1 MHQYNNIFNTYLKYY
16 NIYVTLVVEE
26 EAWVGYLGRCR
37 SSSFDGSTSGTCSAS
52 RLGCW
57 WVLLGV
63 VGVFDL
69 CFWFWIDV
77 GFFLRSCPCDVG
89 VGEVYVELPWKCLL
103 SPSTPP
109 SCSSYH
115 RYLYPPL
122 SFLPLDFIGLA
133 L

>member
-1 MHQYNNIFNTYLKYY
+1 MLQYNNIFNTYLKYY
-16 NIYVTLVVEE
+16 NIYITLVEE
-26 EAWVGYLGRCR
+26 EAWVGYLDRCR
-37 SSSFDGSTSGTCSAS
+37 SSSFDGSTSDTCSVG

-57 WVLLGV
+57 WVVLV
-63 VGVFDL
+63 VFDL

-89 VGEVYVELPWKCLL
+89 VDEVYVELPWKCLI

-115 RYLYPPL
+115 RYLCLSL
-122 SFLPLDFIGLA
+122 SFLPLDFICLV